1 MSSTKR
7 EFRLSEDL
15 DGVLRELCKAYEIDA
30 SLLSW
35 QFERHALLNGAT
47 PFRFS
52 TDDHMNQV
60 VLKDGVT
67 KIDIEVEFSNSNPND
82 IKWIKFHEM
91 PVKKTYLI
99 TQTSMMH
106 IHSDSIC
113 PLWIELP
120 PRAIKED
127 ISAVQNLIKAE
138 ICCNEWTD
146 FLPAA
151 PETALE
157 RAFLV
162 LASKDESWI
171 KKQLIHKDAV
181 TVRLT
186 NALAFKNI
194 EVTALKNEV
203 QNLKANLD
211 EKLASKQEVEDE
223 KAALS
228 STIEKLETKVH
239 EQEVL
244 LDALTPVAQ
253 TPSKSILK
261 KRKMATPA
269 SPLRKLAYDHS
280 QTAPP
285 ATQGSIYHMHSP
297 ETPTKKGKMSSR
309 GRAYK

>member
-1 MSSTKR
+1 MSSAKR

-52 TDDHMNQV
+52 TDDYMNQV

-67 KIDIEVEFSNSNPND
+67 KIDVEVEFSNSNPND
-82 IKWIKFHEM
+82 IKWIKFQEM

-106 IHSDSIC
+106 IHSDSTC

-120 PRAIKED
+120 PRATKED
-127 ISAVQNLIKAE
+127 ISAVQNLIKVE
-138 ICCNEWTD
+138 ICCSEWTD

-162 LASKDESWI
+162 LASKDEDWI

-181 TVRLT
+181 AVRLT

-203 QNLKANLD
+203 QNLKEKLD

-223 KAALS
+223 KATLRG
-228 STIEKLETKVH
+228 TIEKLKTKIH
-239 EQEVL
+239 EQEAL
-244 LDALTPVAQ
+244 LDALTPLAE
-253 TPSKSILK
+253 TPSKSTLK

-269 SPLRKLAYDHS
+269 SPLHKLAYDYS

-285 ATQGSIYHMHSP
+285 ATQGGSYHMQSP
-297 ETPTKKGKMSSR
+297 DTPTKKGTKSSR
-309 GRAYK
+309 GRGYK